1 MIFVAALS
9 IMFVGAQVT
18 ATPDSEFETALGTA
32 GLSTKTARFDQN
44 LAQFYRL
51 GEFST
56 TIYDACDENPWR
68 IPFFSKT
75 FRDEMSTQIGSA
87 AAGLQS
93 GAHLTG
99 FPIRRSL
106 LGNPNAAEEGS
117 AKETGALKRVLDD
130 LAAKG
135 VVSGPV
141 PRLDSVPAEVQKAAA
156 LILSV
161 IPRSLEMRKAAF
173 LKLGDLNPQY
183 TRFAQRAPSDEFG
196 SSFNDKLQAYRGVEM
211 AYLAAGAYDLF
222 LAVQAAGV
230 YLGIV
235 PDGAEYDVQIPTAWG
250 VIRLTGGSDTKHP
263 DRPTLLIIDTGGNDT
278 YINCPANQSASNWAS
293 VVLDS
298 KGNDQYLSHEVLGN
312 MNLVGWDQRK
322 KGTNEPGPGGAL
334 FGYAVL
340 LDSGG
345 NDVYRTHRPGIGSGR
360 MGMAATIDLDGDDIY
375 DAYVDSE
382 GFGNFGAG
390 ILEDVRGNDKY
401 FGFNQVQGCGQTEG
415 FGYLAD
421 RAGDD
426 AYVANDQVIDFASP
440 QSAEH
445 NVSMAQGAG
454 NGRRADYLDGH
465 TLAGGVG
472 ILLDQEGDD
481 KYSCGVFGQGVGYG
495 RGVGFLWDLAGKDS
509 YYGQWYVQGASAHYA
524 IGVLD
529 DEKGDDSYIAVM
541 NMAQGAG
548 HDFAIGCLLD
558 RAGTDTYKAPNLS
571 LGSGNANGIGIF
583 VEFGGNDKYDSQGIT
598 LGKAAEAP
606 KGSLRSR
613 CLCLGVF
620 MDLGGEDLYPPSTP
634 WTANATRTA
643 NWTDK
648 GLTPQEGQLG
658 IFWDR

>member
-1 MIFVAALS
+1 MNFVVALT
-9 IMFVGAQVT
+9 MMVAGTQVT

-32 GLSTKTARFDQN
+32 GLTTKTARFDEN
-44 LAQFYRL
+44 LAKFYRL
-51 GEFST
+51 GEFSSP
-56 TIYDACDENPWR
+56 IYEACNENPWR

-93 GAHLTG
+93 GSQMVG
-99 FPIRRSL
+99 FPIRRML
-106 LGNPNAAEEGS
+106 LGNPNVAEESAAKVDGS
-117 AKETGALKRVLDD
+117 LKALLADWQTKKILTGPIPKLDD
-130 LAAKG
+130 
-135 VVSGPV
+135 V
-141 PRLDSVPAEVQKAAA
+141 PKEVQQAAS
-156 LILSV
+156 LILRV
-161 IPRSLEMRKAAF
+161 IPRTLDVRKAAF
-173 LKLGDLNPQY
+173 KNLGDLGPLY
-183 TRFAQRAPSDEFG
+183 GKFSQRVTNDEFG
-196 SSFNDKLQAYRGVEM
+196 DEFNDKLQAYRAVDM
-211 AYLAAGAYDLF
+211 PYLAAGGHDLF
-222 LAVQAAGV
+222 LAVQTASVMVAT
-230 YLGIV
+230 V
-235 PDGAEYDVQIPTAWG
+235 PESTSYDVQIPTNWG
-250 VIRLTGGSDTKHP
+250 LIRLTGGGDTKHP
-263 DRPTLLIIDTGGNDT
+263 DRPTLLVIDTGGNDT
-278 YINCPANQSASNWAS
+278 YVNCPSNQSASNWAS
-293 VVLDS
+293 VVLDTS
-298 KGNDQYLSHEVLGN
+298 GGDRYISDEGLKDQPLAKWDARAKGS
-312 MNLVGWDQRK
+312 
-322 KGTNEPGPGGAL
+322 NEPGPGGAL
-334 FGYAVL
+334 FGYSVL
-340 LDSGG
+340 LDRSG
-345 NDVYRTHRPGIGSGR
+345 NDIYRTHRPGIGSGR
-360 MGMAATIDLDGDDIY
+360 FGMAATIDMDGDDIY

-390 ILEDVRGNDKY
+390 ILEDVKGNDKY

-421 RAGDD
+421 REGDD
-426 AYVANDQVIDFASP
+426 EYVANDEVIDFASP
-440 QSAEH
+440 QSAQH

-472 ILLDQEGDD
+472 VLLDQAGAD

-495 RGVGFLWDLAGKDS
+495 RGTGFLWDLAGKDS

-529 DEKGDDSYIAVM
+529 DENGDDTYIALM

-558 RAGTDTYKAPNLS
+558 RAGGDSYKAPNLS
-571 LGSGNANGIGIF
+571 IGAGNANGIGIF
-583 VEFGGNDKYDSQGIT
+583 VDVLGNDKYDSQGIT

-620 MDLGGEDLYPPSTP
+620 MDLGGQDFYPASTP